1 MIVIVLDPNVLRRAL
16 EEEKGLKGDEGTKL
30 AYEIITELIKIKHE
44 DIIFVINED
53 TASEYYRHL
62 EALKK
67 RLKQSRI
74 TPQSFKLL
82 SSILRKMR
90 KVPTENHKFEIEGE
104 AIGRKDYYLL
114 NSAKTGALEFKVED
128 AFVLTFAQDVYRS
141 KRAKNGHGVT
151 IYLINLK
158 DEKERKLLAQR
169 IT

>member
-1 MIVIVLDPNVLRRAL
+1 MIVIVLDTNVLRRAL
-16 EEEKGLKGDEGTKL
+16 EEEKGLKGDEETKL
-30 AYEIITELIKIKHE
+30 AYEIVTELIKRGNV
-44 DIIFVINED
+44 IFVTNAD

-67 RLKQSRI
+67 QLKQLRI
-74 TPQSFKLL
+74 APQSFKLL

-90 KVPTENHKFEIEGE
+90 KVPTENHEFEIEGE
-104 AIGRKDYYLL
+104 AIGRKDCHLL
-114 NSAKTGALEFKVED
+114 NSAKTGALKSKVEN
-128 AFVLTFAQDVYRS
+128 AFVLTFARDVYRS
-141 KRAKNGHGVT
+141 KKAKNGHGIT

>member
-1 MIVIVLDPNVLRRAL
+1 MIVIVLDTNVLRRAL
-16 EEEKGLKGDEGTKL
+16 EEEKGLKGDEETKL
-30 AYEIITELIKIKHE
+30 AYEIVTELIKCGN
-44 DIIFVINED
+44 IIFVINAD

-74 TPQSFKLL
+74 APQSFKLL

-90 KVPTENHKFEIEGE
+90 KVPTENHEFEIEGE
-104 AIGRKDYYLL
+104 AIGRKDCHLL
-114 NSAKTGALEFKVED
+114 NSAKTGALKSKVEN

-141 KRAKNGHGVT
+141 KKAKNGCGIT

-158 DEKERKLLAQR
+158 DEKERKLLEQR